1 MQSPILDGLLAAVA
15 AARLRKR
22 TFPHAALEGAFS
34 PDLYAEM
41 LRRLPADEHYVP
53 DRSERYRLADGRSAR
68 SLAHLGPAGLASLAE
83 ADRGF
88 WAEISSALVS
98 KELRASVFGLLG
110 KRPVAG
116 FPLPSLVRDRPGYW
130 IEPHPD
136 SPAKL
141 VTVQFYLP
149 AGPGQERLGTS
160 LYRLRPWDLGNL
172 LAKRTPLVEF
182 HRFPFLPGRGYAFS
196 VGLVSW
202 HGVERIP
209 EGSGVR
215 DSILLIYYRK
225 AERAAG

>member
-1 MQSPILDGLLAAVA
+1 MRNRVLDGLLAAVA
-15 AARLRKR
+15 GARVRKR
-22 TFPHAALEGAFS
+22 PFPHASLEGAFP
-34 PDLYAEM
+34 PDVYAEM
-41 LRRLPADEHYVP
+41 LRRLPPDDLYVP
-53 DRSERYRLADGRSAR
+53 DLSERYRLPDGKAAR
-68 SLAHLGPAGLASLAE
+68 ALAHLGPNGLARLPE
-83 ADRGF
+83 ADRAF
-88 WAEISSALVS
+88 WNEVSSALVS
-98 KELRASVFGLLG
+98 TELRESVFALLG
-110 KRPVAG
+110 RSPVAG
-116 FPLPSLVRDRPGYW
+116 HPLPSLVRDRPGYW

-149 AGPGQERLGTS
+149 AGSDQERLGTS
-160 LYRLRPWDLGNL
+160 LYRLRPLDLGNL

-196 VGLVSW
+196 VGLISW

-209 EGSGVR
+209 EGAGVR

>member
-1 MQSPILDGLLAAVA
+1 MAWPVSQRP
-15 AARLRKR
+15 
-22 TFPHAALEGAFS
+22 TGAFWT
-34 PDLYAEM
+34 E
-41 LRRLPADEHYVP
+41 V
-53 DRSERYRLADGRSAR
+53 
-68 SLAHLGPAGLASLAE
+68 
-83 ADRGF
+83 
-88 WAEISSALVS
+88 SSALVS
-98 KELRASVFGLLG
+98 TELRESVFALLG
-110 KRPVAG
+110 RSPVAG
-116 FPLPSLVRDRPGYW
+116 HPLPSLVRDRPGYW

-149 AGPGQERLGTS
+149 AGSGQERLGTS

-196 VGLVSW
+196 VGLISW

-209 EGSGVR
+209 EGAGVR